1 MPPLALSF
9 PGESV
14 HCYNDSEMR
23 RVIVVVILLLAV
35 ALVIFSLSELRNVI
49 DTLQRAHPWF
59 LGLALL
65 IQALW
70 FFVLGWVFQSIYRAL
85 GLNES
90 KRRLTLVAAASGFV
104 SIVTPSAGV
113 GGLALFVADGRSRG
127 LPSGK
132 VTLAGALYILFDQVA
147 FLCVLAIAIVIL
159 IRRNNLG
166 AGEIT
171 ASLILL
177 GTAGVLAFL
186 LFLGYRSAEALG
198 EALARIARLVNY
210 IAGPFIHREY
220 LSELRAHAFAIEISE
235 GLSAL
240 PERPRSL
247 IQPFLLSLAN
257 KVLLMGV
264 LVCSFLSFDVPFSAG
279 TIIGGFAIA
288 YLFLIVSPTPSG
300 IGVVEGVMT
309 LALGTLRVNIS
320 QAVII
325 TLAYRGVTFWL
336 PLAVGAIAFR
346 ALQAT
351 GTRAP
356 EVRV

>member
-1 MPPLALSF
+1 
-9 PGESV
+9 
-14 HCYNDSEMR
+14 MR
-23 RVIVVVILLLAV
+23 KIIIVVILFLAV
-35 ALVIFSLSELRNVI
+35 SLVIFSFSELKNIVE
-49 DTLQRAHPWF
+49 TLQRANPWF
-59 LGLALL
+59 LVLALL
-65 IQALW
+65 VQALW
-70 FFVLGWVFQSIYRAL
+70 FFVLGWTFQSIFGAL
-85 GLNES
+85 GLKES
-90 KRRLTLVAAASGFV
+90 RRRLTLVAAASGFV

-132 VTLAGALYILFDQVA
+132 VTLAGALYILLDQAA
-147 FLCVLAIAIVIL
+147 FLCVLAVAIVVL
-159 IRRNNLG
+159 IRRNHLG

-177 GTAGVLAFL
+177 GIACILAFL

-198 EALARIARLVNY
+198 EALAKIVRIVNR
-210 IAGPFIHREY
+210 IVGPIIHRDY
-220 LSELRAHAFAIEISE
+220 LSEARARAFGFEIAE
-235 GLSAL
+235 GLSSL

-247 IQPFLLSLAN
+247 IRPFMLSLAN

-264 LVCSFLSFDVPFSAG
+264 LICSLLSFDVPFSAG

-300 IGVVEGVMT
+300 IGVVEGVMA
-309 LALGTLRVNIS
+309 LALSSLRVDFS

-325 TLAYRGVTFWL
+325 TLVYRGITFWL
-336 PLAVGAIAFR
+336 PLVVGAVAFR

-351 GTRAP
+351 GTKAP
-356 EVRV
+356 EIQT